1 MMLRDKLNFNMF
13 VKNLLVFG
21 FSTESI
27 LTQKLQKSA
36 IIMLICF
43 SAALFFA
50 GNMQADSHNNQLQKY
65 IINAKNIEANKRK
78 ARVAAQK
85 TNGRT
90 IKYYLKKKSVARS
103 KKGKA
108 KTAAVKMVD
117 AGLITA
123 SMVKKNRWFVQ
134 KPYQTSYTKISSIKQ
149 YQPPP
154 INPEENNKI
163 SRQALLISK
172 TRARDTGPVKPDS
185 LYSGESSRNVWKMT
199 KTRARVAGPAKTGIV
214 YTEST
219 SRAAL
224 KLSKARAQATG
235 PVKPASLYSE
245 SVSRNAMEMTNKR
258 AKKFTAVR
266 IGLVYSAELLKS
278 MGRRPPIKNT
288 PFKVEPSNANKK
300 VKNNA
305 GS

>member
-1 MMLRDKLNFNMF
+1 MLRDKLNFNMF

-154 INPEENNKI
+154 VNPEENNRI
-163 SRQALLISK
+163 SRKALAIS
-172 TRARDTGPVKPDS
+172 
-185 LYSGESSRNVWKMT
+185 
-199 KTRARVAGPAKTGIV
+199 KTRARVAGPAKPGIV

-224 KLSKARAQATG
+224 NLSKSKARETG
-235 PVKPASLYSE
+235 PVKPGRLYSE
-245 SVSRNAMEMTNKR
+245 SVSRDAMEITNKR
-258 AKKFTAVR
+258 SKKFYVVR
-266 IGLVYSAELLKS
+266 KGLVYSAELLKS
-278 MGRRPPIKNT
+278 MGRRPPIIKI
-288 PFKVEPSNANKK
+288 PFNIEKSDMNKK
-300 VKNNA
+300 A
-305 GS
+305 D

>member
-90 IKYYLKKKSVARS
+90 IKYYLKKKSVAQS
-103 KKGKA
+103 KEGKA

-134 KPYQTSYTKISSIKQ
+134 KPYQTSYTKISSIKK

-163 SRQALLISK
+163 SRKALLITK
-172 TRARDTGPVKPDS
+172 TRARDTGPVKPVS
-185 LYSGESSRNVWKMT
+185 LYSEDSSRSVWEMT

>member
-90 IKYYLKKKSVARS
+90 IKYYLKKKSVAQS
-103 KKGKA
+103 KEGKA

-134 KPYQTSYTKISSIKQ
+134 KPYQTSYTKISSIKK

-172 TRARDTGPVKPDS
+172 TRAQDTGPVKPDS

-224 KLSKARAQATG
+224 KLSKARVQATG